1 MTPAPA
7 KDVHDDEHPCS
18 HHRPLSLAHDPGGL
32 NIMASRDSIETERKY
47 DTGNTARVPVFA
59 DIAGVEQAGE
69 PAETFLEAV
78 YYDTAGLELAA
89 RGITLRRRTGGTDHG
104 WHLKLPIGPDSRR
117 EIQAP
122 LGQPDHVPA
131 ELLAHLAVFTRG
143 QELSPV
149 ARLSTRRSTYR
160 LHGPAGEHLADF
172 TDDRVHS
179 VPLRNLGPE
188 SHWREWELELVHGT
202 PELFTAAQPALE
214 AAGAVPSAH
223 AAKLARAL
231 GPSWPEARPTEPG
244 PARKKGPVRDV
255 VTAYVGAQLNELL
268 THDAGVRQEV
278 PDSVHQMRSAARRTR
293 SVLRTYRPLFKKK
306 STAGLERDLQW
317 LGRILGRPR
326 DAEVMR
332 ERILA
337 NLHTLPEAQASG
349 PALGQIE
356 HELGTAYNTGY
367 QRALATLNSP
377 HYFRILTALER
388 FRDTPR
394 VKSKASK
401 PARKTSARLVNKAAR
416 RLDRAHRAARKSAR
430 TAEYDTALHQVRK
443 DAKRLRHAAE
453 SVTAIHGKRARV
465 LEKAGHRIQSVLGEH
480 QDTVV
485 ARELLNRLAAA
496 PDMAAGTAAVYTALT
511 EQEGETAAKTEAA
524 YRKLRKKTRG
534 RRL

>member
-1 MTPAPA
+1 
-7 KDVHDDEHPCS
+7 
-18 HHRPLSLAHDPGGL
+18 
-32 NIMASRDSIETERKY
+32 MASRDSTETERKY
-47 DTGNTARVPVFA
+47 DTGPTARVPVFA
-59 DIAGVEQAGE
+59 DIPGVYQAGK
-69 PAETFLEAV
+69 PAEAFLEAV

-89 RGITLRRRTGGTDHG
+89 RGMTLRRRTGGTDQG
-104 WHLKLPIGPDSRR
+104 WHLKLPAGPDSRR
-117 EIQAP
+117 ELQAP

-131 ELLAHLAVFTRG
+131 ELLDHLAVFTRG
-143 QELSPV
+143 KELSAV
-149 ARLSTRRSTYR
+149 ARLSTRRATYR

-172 TDDRVHS
+172 TDDRVHA

-188 SHWREWELELVHGT
+188 THWREWELELVHAT

-214 AAGAVPSAH
+214 AAGAVPSDH

-231 GPSWPEARPTEPG
+231 GKAWPAARTAGPG

-255 VTAYVGAQLNELL
+255 VTAYVGAQINELL

-293 SVLRTYRPLFKKK
+293 SVLRTYRTLFTKG
-306 STAGLERDLQW
+306 AVVRLEKDLQW

-337 NLHTLPEAQASG
+337 NLHALPAAQASG

-356 HELGTAYNTGY
+356 HELGTTYNTGY
-367 QRALATLNSP
+367 QRALATLNSAR
-377 HYFRILTALER
+377 YYRILTALEH
-388 FRDTPR
+388 FRDNPP
-394 VKSKASK
+394 VKSKSKASK
-401 PARKTSARLVNKAAR
+401 PARKTSTQLVNKAAR
-416 RLDRAHRAARKSAR
+416 RLDRAHRAARKA
-430 TAEYDTALHQVRK
+430 AGNPEYDAALHQVRK

-453 SVTAIHGKRARV
+453 SVITIHGKRARQ
-465 LEKAGHRIQSVLGEH
+465 LEETGHRIQSVLGDH

-485 ARELLNRLAAA
+485 ARELLHRLAAT
-496 PDMAAGTAAVYTALT
+496 PDVTAGTAAVYTALT
-511 EQEGETAAKTEAA
+511 EQEAETAAKTEAA

>member
-1 MTPAPA
+1 
-7 KDVHDDEHPCS
+7 
-18 HHRPLSLAHDPGGL
+18 
-32 NIMASRDSIETERKY
+32 MASRDSTETERKY
-47 DTGNTARVPVFA
+47 DTGHNARVPVFA
-59 DIAGVEQAGE
+59 DISGVDQAGK

-89 RGITLRRRTGGTDHG
+89 RGITLRRRTGGTDQG
-104 WHLKLPIGPDSRR
+104 WHLKLPAGPDSRR
-117 EIQAP
+117 ELQAP
-122 LGQPDHVPA
+122 LGQPDQVPA
-131 ELLAHLAVFTRG
+131 ELLDHLAAFTRG
-143 QELSPV
+143 RKLSAV

-172 TDDRVHS
+172 TDDRVYA

-188 SHWREWELELVHGT
+188 SHWREWELELVHAA

-231 GPSWPEARPTEPG
+231 GKAWPAARTTGSG
-244 PARKKGPVRDV
+244 PPRKKGPVRDV

-278 PDSVHQMRSAARRTR
+278 PDAVHQMRSAARRIR
-293 SVLRTYRPLFKKK
+293 SVLRTYRTLFIKD
-306 STAGLERDLQW
+306 AVVGLERDLQW

-337 NLHTLPEAQASG
+337 NLHALPEAQASG

-356 HELGTAYNTGY
+356 HVLGTAYNTGY
-367 QRALATLNSP
+367 QRALATLNSAR
-377 HYFRILTALER
+377 YYRILTALEH
-388 FRDTPR
+388 FRDHPP
-394 VKSKASK
+394 VKSKSKASK
-401 PARKTSARLVNKAAR
+401 PARKASTRLVNNAAR
-416 RLDRAHRAARKSAR
+416 RLHRAHRASRKAAGSPG
-430 TAEYDTALHQVRK
+430 YDAALHQVRK

-453 SVTAIHGKRARV
+453 SVITIHGKRARR
-465 LEKAGHRIQSVLGEH
+465 LEKTGHRIQTVLGDH

-485 ARELLNRLAAA
+485 ARELLHRLAAA
-496 PDMAAGTAAVYTALT
+496 PDIAPGTVAVYTALT
-511 EQEGETAAKTEAA
+511 KQEAETAAKTEAA
-524 YRKLRKKTRG
+524 YRKLRKKARG

>member
-1 MTPAPA
+1 M
-7 KDVHDDEHPCS
+7 HDDELPCG
-18 HHRPLSLAHDPGGL
+18 HDRLRSQAGGL
-32 NIMASRDSIETERKY
+32 SIMASRDTTETERKY
-47 DTGNTARVPVFA
+47 DTGPTARLPVFA
-59 DIAGVEQAGE
+59 AIAGVDQAGE

-89 RGITLRRRTGGTDHG
+89 RGITLRRRTGGFDQG
-104 WHLKLPIGPDSRR
+104 WHLKLPAGPDSRR
-117 EIQAP
+117 EVQAP

-131 ELLAHLAVFTRG
+131 ELLDHLAVFTRG
-143 QELSPV
+143 QELSAV
-149 ARLSTRRSTYR
+149 ARLSTRRATYR
-160 LHGPAGEHLADF
+160 LYGSAGEHLADF
-172 TDDRVHS
+172 TDDRVHA

-188 SHWREWELELVHGT
+188 THWREWEIELVQAA

-231 GPSWPEARPTEPG
+231 GQAWPAARGVAPR

-255 VTAYVGAQLNELL
+255 VASYVGAQINELL
-268 THDAGVRQEV
+268 NHDAGVRHGV

-293 SVLRTYRPLFKKK
+293 SVLRTYRTLFTKD
-306 STAGLERDLQW
+306 AVVGLERDLQW

-337 NLHTLPEAQASG
+337 NLHALPEAQASG
-349 PALGQIE
+349 PALGQLE

-367 QRALATLNSP
+367 KRALATLDSAR
-377 HYFRILTALER
+377 YYRILTALEH
-388 FRDTPR
+388 FRDNPP
-394 VKSKASK
+394 VKSKSKASK
-401 PARKTSARLVNKAAR
+401 PARKTSARLVNNAAR
-416 RLDRAHRAARKSAR
+416 RLDRAHRAARKAAG
-430 TAEYDTALHQVRK
+430 TAGYDAALHQVRK

-453 SVTAIHGKRARV
+453 SVIIIHGKRARV
-465 LEKAGHRIQSVLGEH
+465 LEKTGRRIQSVLGDH

-485 ARELLNRLAAA
+485 ARELLHRLAAA
-496 PDMAAGTAAVYTALT
+496 PDLAAGTAAVYTALT
-511 EQEGETAAKTEAA
+511 ELEAKTAAKTEAA
-524 YRKLRKKTRG
+524 YRKLRKKARG

>member
-1 MTPAPA
+1 
-7 KDVHDDEHPCS
+7 
-18 HHRPLSLAHDPGGL
+18 
-32 NIMASRDSIETERKY
+32 MASPDSTETERKY
-47 DTGNTARVPVFA
+47 DTGHTARVPVFA

-78 YYDTAGLELAA
+78 YYDTAGLDLAA
-89 RGITLRRRTGGTDHG
+89 RGITLRRRTGGSDQG

-117 EIQAP
+117 ELQAP

-131 ELLAHLAVFTRG
+131 ELLDHLAVFIRG
-143 QELSPV
+143 QKLSPV

-160 LHGPAGEHLADF
+160 LHGSGGEHLADF
-172 TDDRVHS
+172 TDDRVHA

-188 SHWREWELELVHGT
+188 THWREWELELVHAT

-214 AAGAVPSAH
+214 AAGAAPSAH
-223 AAKLARAL
+223 TAKLARAL
-231 GPSWPEARPTEPG
+231 GQSWPAPRAAGPRPE
-244 PARKKGPVRDV
+244 RKKGPVRDV
-255 VTAYVGAQLNELL
+255 ATTYVGAQINELL
-268 THDAGVRQEV
+268 THDAGVRQGV
-278 PDSVHQMRSAARRTR
+278 PDSVHQMRSAARRIR
-293 SVLRTYRPLFKKK
+293 SVLRTYRPLFTKG
-306 STAGLERDLQW
+306 AVVGLERELQR

-337 NLHTLPEAQASG
+337 NLHALPEAQASG

-356 HELGTAYNTGY
+356 HELGTLYNTGY
-367 QRALATLNSP
+367 QRALATLNTP
-377 HYFRILTALER
+377 RYYRILTALER
-388 FRDTPR
+388 FRDDPP

-401 PARKTSARLVNKAAR
+401 PAHKTSARLVNKAAR
-416 RLDRAHRAARKSAR
+416 RLDRAHRAAKKTTG
-430 TAEYDTALHQVRK
+430 TASYEATLHQVRK

-465 LEKAGHRIQSVLGEH
+465 LEKGSHRIQSVLGDH

-485 ARELLNRLAAA
+485 ARELLHRLAAA
-496 PDMAAGTAAVYTALT
+496 PDLAAGTAAVFTALI
-511 EQEGETAAKTEAA
+511 EKEAKTAAKTEAT
-524 YRKLRKKTRG
+524 YRKLRKETRG

>member
-1 MTPAPA
+1 M
-7 KDVHDDEHPCS
+7 HHDEHPCN
-18 HHRPLSLAHDPGGL
+18 HHRPRHQAGGL
-32 NIMASRDSIETERKY
+32 IPVPSRDSTETERKY
-47 DTGNTARVPVFA
+47 DTGPTARVPVFA
-59 DIAGVEQAGE
+59 DIAGVDQAGE
-69 PAETFLEAV
+69 PSETFLEAV
-78 YYDTAGLELAA
+78 YHDTAGLELAA
-89 RGITLRRRTGGTDHG
+89 RGITLRRRTGGTDQG
-104 WHLKLPIGPDSRR
+104 WHLKLPAGPDSRR
-117 EIQAP
+117 ELQAP

-131 ELLAHLAVFTRG
+131 ELLDHLAVFTRG
-143 QELSPV
+143 RKLSAV
-149 ARLSTRRSTYR
+149 ARLSTRRTTYR

-172 TDDRVHS
+172 TDDRVHA

-188 SHWREWELELVHGT
+188 THWREWELELVHAT

-214 AAGAVPSAH
+214 AAGAVPSDH

-231 GPSWPEARPTEPG
+231 GKAWPAARTIEPG

-255 VTAYVGAQLNELL
+255 VTAYIGAQLNELL

-278 PDSVHQMRSAARRTR
+278 PDAVHRMRSAARRTR
-293 SVLRTYRPLFKKK
+293 SVLRTYRPLFKK
-306 STAGLERDLQW
+306 SAVVGLERDLQW

-337 NLHTLPEAQASG
+337 NLHALPEAQAFG

-367 QRALATLNSP
+367 QRALATLNSSR
-377 HYFRILTALER
+377 YFRILTALEY
-388 FRDTPR
+388 FRDNPPA
-394 VKSKASK
+394 KSTASR
-401 PARKTSARLVNKAAR
+401 PARKASTRLVNKAAR
-416 RLDRAHRAARKSAR
+416 RLDRAHKAARKAAGSPVYHA
-430 TAEYDTALHQVRK
+430 ALHQVRK

-453 SVTAIHGKRARV
+453 SVVTIHGKRARR
-465 LEKAGHRIQSVLGEH
+465 LEKTGHRIQSILGDH

-485 ARELLNRLAAA
+485 ARELLHRLASA

-511 EQEGETAAKTEAA
+511 EREAKTAAKTEAA